1 MVNRHKIQIPEL
13 TGEEERNLYIY
24 LPDSYDWDRERY
36 YPVLYMFD
44 GHNVFF
50 DSDATYGKCWG
61 MKEYMDHTNTQ
72 VIIVAVECNHS
83 PDNGRLKEYAPFS
96 FHDAR
101 CGSITAKG
109 AITMDWMVH
118 TLKPQ
123 IDRDLRTLSDREH
136 TFIAGSSMGGLMSLY
151 AVAQYNSVF
160 GRAAALSPSVWTNV
174 DKLEQLIRR
183 TKIRQNTVIYMD
195 YGSVELEQ
203 RPKIRRDF
211 ERIAAAFFQKKVL
224 LGETDPVFYEY
235 TFVRGIKRWKYNTEK
250 NTVLPWGGTWN
261 ARSMDT
267 RADRCSLSRV
277 RMGGFLISKIFI

>member
-1 MVNRHKIQIPEL
+1 
-13 TGEEERNLYIY
+13 
-24 LPDSYDWDRERY
+24 
-36 YPVLYMFD
+36 
-44 GHNVFF
+44 
-50 DSDATYGKCWG
+50 

-96 FHDAR
+96 FYDAR
-101 CGSITAKG
+101 CGSIAAKG

-160 GRAAALSPSVWTNV
+160 GRAAALSSSVWTNV

-183 TKIRQNTVIYMD
+183 TKDPAEYSD
-195 YGSVELEQ
+195 LYGLWFCRTGTAPKDPQ
-203 RPKIRRDF
+203 RF
-211 ERIAAAFFQKKVL
+211 
-224 LGETDPVFYEY
+224 
-235 TFVRGIKRWKYNTEK
+235 
-250 NTVLPWGGTWN
+250 
-261 ARSMDT
+261 
-267 RADRCSLSRV
+267 
-277 RMGGFLISKIFI
+277 

>member
-101 CGSITAKG
+101 CGSIAAKG

-136 TFIAGSSMGGLMSLY
+136 TFIAGSSRGGL
-151 AVAQYNSVF
+151 
-160 GRAAALSPSVWTNV
+160 
-174 DKLEQLIRR
+174 
-183 TKIRQNTVIYMD
+183 
-195 YGSVELEQ
+195 
-203 RPKIRRDF
+203 
-211 ERIAAAFFQKKVL
+211 
-224 LGETDPVFYEY
+224 
-235 TFVRGIKRWKYNTEK
+235 
-250 NTVLPWGGTWN
+250 
-261 ARSMDT
+261 
-267 RADRCSLSRV
+267 
-277 RMGGFLISKIFI
+277 